1 MRELFFY
8 DAMCAAGLACNDGT
22 AARTPEAL
30 LTEMDRFGVDRALVR
45 HANLAAIH
53 AGLSNRIIADFIRS
67 DRSGRLKG
75 VWCILPEQCGELPGP
90 EEFFRLMRENRIGAL
105 TLAPFQ
111 HRWIP
116 CRLTIGRILDAAA
129 ERRIPVLL
137 DGFAGSWKEVYTFL
151 EAFPRNITLLQD
163 RSKHGPD
170 RLIRPLLEHYE
181 NFHYV
186 ISCHWVP
193 EGIRDLAEC
202 YGAERLLYGSDY
214 PIFNHGSMML
224 PLRQSGLPFAE
235 IEKIAGKNLENLL
248 NGAEL

>member
-8 DAMCAAGLACNDGT
+8 DAMCAAGLAINGGT
-22 AARTPEAL
+22 AASTPEEL
-30 LTEMDRFGVDRALVR
+30 LAEMDRYGVDKALVR
-45 HANLAAIH
+45 HANLPAVGAE
-53 AGLSNRIIADFIRS
+53 LSNRIIADFIRS
-67 DRSGRLKG
+67 DHSERLKG
-75 VWCILPEQCGELPGP
+75 VWCILPDQCDELPKP
-90 EEFFRLMRENRIGAL
+90 EEFFRLMREKRIGAL
-105 TLAPFQ
+105 TLAPFS

-116 CRLTIGRILDAAA
+116 CRLSIGRIMDAAA

-137 DGFAGSWKEVYTFL
+137 DNFEGRWQEVYAFL
-151 EAFPRNITLLQD
+151 KEFPRNVTLLQD

-170 RLIRPLLEHYE
+170 RLLRPLLEHYE

-193 EGIRDLAEC
+193 EGIRDLAER

-214 PIFNHGSMML
+214 PIFSHGSMML

>member
-1 MRELFFY
+1 MRELFFS
-8 DAMCAAGLACNDGT
+8 DAMCAAGLERNGGT
-22 AARTPEAL
+22 AAATPDSL
-30 LTEMDRFGVDRALVR
+30 LAEMDRFGVDRALVR

-53 AGLSNRIIADFIRS
+53 AEHSNRIIADFINT
-67 DRSGRLKG
+67 DRSGRLRG
-75 VWCILPEQCGELPGP
+75 VWCILPGQCGEQPEP
-90 EEFFRLMRENRIGAL
+90 EEFFRRMRENRIAAL
-105 TLAPFQ
+105 TLAPFA

-116 CRLTIGRILDAAA
+116 CRLSIGRIMDAAA

-137 DGFAGSWKEVYTFL
+137 DGFAGRWQEVYDFL
-151 EAFPRNITLLQD
+151 KEFPRNITLLQD

-193 EGIRDLAEC
+193 EGICDLAER

-214 PIFNHGSMML
+214 PIFSHGSMML
-224 PLRQSGLPFAE
+224 PLKQSGLPVAE
-235 IEKIAGKNLENLL
+235 IGKIAGENLENLL